1 MTRGQ
6 ASSPTLPR
14 KRGRDS
20 YRDGYRH
27 MISANIPAGGQPPWR
42 VEDEQLLRGQGRF
55 IEDAPLPGQVYGCF
69 VRSTHAHGKIRNI
82 DTAAARAADGVLAVL
97 TAADMKAAGVGPI
110 SRHPP
115 MTGRNGAPLAEPPRP
130 ALAHERVVH
139 VGEPVALVVA
149 ISAALAQD
157 AAERVNVDY
166 EELKPVLDAREA
178 VAPNAPLLWPQAP
191 GNLAI
196 DWQCPPFADGA
207 NEKEV
212 AGIIAAAPRVAR
224 ISQLNQRIA
233 AATMEPRGGTAS
245 YDAANESYA
254 MRVCS
259 QSAIVLRDALAAAMQ
274 IEPGKLRVVTEDVGG
289 AFGMKSPIY
298 PEYPALL
305 VAAKLLGRPVHWMAS
320 RSESFLADNQARDM
334 FADGELA
341 LDERGKFLALRLSCI
356 VNLGAYVGLV
366 GVHLATNNFARC
378 LPAMYAIPAID
389 VRVRCVFTNTAP
401 TAPYRGAGRPEAN
414 YLLERLV
421 EEAARI
427 TGIAP
432 DKIRRRNLIPSS
444 AMPYRTPVGTTYDSG
459 DFPAVYDKALELAA
473 YADFPKRRRE
483 AAKRGRLRGVGIS
496 CFLEHAGGIPTEGA
510 ALVFPGDGVV
520 ELHLGSQSTGQAHAS
535 VFPRVAARELGI
547 PVDRVRMRQGDSD
560 LGVASA
566 STVAS
571 RSTITAG
578 TAIVR
583 AAEAVIRKGRKLAS
597 DALEAAEADIVY
609 DRGSFVVAGTDR
621 RIGLF
626 DLAARAKNRRP
637 SGETAEELDTKLTA
651 NTPQTFPNGC
661 HIAEVEIDP
670 ETGATAL
677 VAYTAVDDCGTVLD
691 HMVVEGQVHGAVVQ
705 GLGQALL
712 EHLVYDRAGQLVTG
726 SFMDYAMPR
735 AADVPALTAAEHS
748 VPATTNPLGVKGVG
762 EAGTTGALAAI
773 MNAIADAVPAAA
785 HMDMPATPE
794 KIWAACRRG

>member
-1 MTRGQ
+1 MMHVNT
-6 ASSPTLPR
+6 
-14 KRGRDS
+14 
-20 YRDGYRH
+20 
-27 MISANIPAGGQPPWR
+27 PAGGQPSRR
-42 VEDEQLLRGQGRF
+42 VEDEPLLRGQGRF
-55 IEDAPLPGQVYGCF
+55 IDDAPLHGRVYGCF

-82 DTAAARAADGVLAVL
+82 DIAAARAADGVLAVL
-97 TAADMKAAGVGPI
+97 TAADMKAAGIGPI
-110 SRHPP
+110 LRHPP
-115 MTGRNGAPLAEPPRP
+115 MTGRDGAALVEPPRP
-130 ALAHERVVH
+130 ALAGERVMH
-139 VGEPVALVVA
+139 VGEPLALIVAA
-149 ISAALAQD
+149 SAALAQD
-157 AAERVNVDY
+157 AAERINVDY
-166 EELKPVLDAREA
+166 EELQPVLDARQA
-178 VAPNAPLLWPQAP
+178 VAPGAPLLWPQAP

-196 DWQCPPFADGA
+196 DWQCPPLADGA
-207 NEKEV
+207 NEKAV
-212 AGIIAAAPRVAR
+212 AGIIATAPRVAR

-245 YDAANESYA
+245 YDAATDSYT

-259 QSAIVLRDALAAAMQ
+259 QSAIVLRDALAAAMR

-289 AFGMKSPIY
+289 AFGMKTPVY

-320 RSESFLADNQARDM
+320 RAESFLTDNQARDM

-356 VNLGAYVGLV
+356 VNLGAYVGSV

-389 VRVRCVFTNTAP
+389 VRVRCVFTNTVP

-421 EEAARI
+421 EEASRI
-427 TGIAP
+427 TAIAP
-432 DKIRRRNLIPSS
+432 DKIRRRNLIPPS
-444 AMPYRTPVGTTYDSG
+444 AMPYRTPVGATYDSG
-459 DFPAVYDKALELAA
+459 DFPAVYDEALQRAA
-473 YADFPKRRRE
+473 YADFPRRRRE
-483 AAKRGRLRGVGIS
+483 AAKRGKLRGIGIS
-496 CFLEHAGGIPTEGA
+496 CFLEHAGGVPTEGA
-510 ALVFPGDGVV
+510 ALVFPGGGVV
-520 ELHLGSQSTGQAHAS
+520 ELQLGSQSTGQAHAS
-535 VFPRVAARELGI
+535 VFPRVAARQLGI

-571 RSTITAG
+571 RSTVTAG

-609 DRGSFVVAGTDR
+609 DAGSFVVTGTDR
-621 RIGLF
+621 GIGLF
-626 DLAARAKNRRP
+626 DLAARAKERRH
-637 SGETAEELDTKLTA
+637 SGEIAEDLDTKLIA

-670 ETGATAL
+670 ETGATML
-677 VAYTAVDDCGTVLD
+677 IGYTAVDDCGNVLD

-712 EHLVYDRAGQLVTG
+712 EHLVYDPAGQLITG

-735 AADVPALTAAEHS
+735 ADDVPPLTAAEHS

-773 MNAIADAVPAAA
+773 MNAVADAVPGAA
-785 HMDMPATPE
+785 HMDMPATAE
-794 KIWAACRRG
+794 KIWAACRRT

>member
-1 MTRGQ
+1 MTSHDSPARGE
-6 ASSPTLPR
+6 
-14 KRGRDS
+14 
-20 YRDGYRH
+20 
-27 MISANIPAGGQPPWR
+27 PAWR
-42 VEDEQLLRGQGRF
+42 VEDEPLLRGQGRF
-55 IEDAPLPGQVYGCF
+55 ADDAPVPGQVYGWF
-69 VRSTHAHGKIRNI
+69 VRSTHAHAKVHDI
-82 DTAAARAADGVLAVL
+82 DIASARGAEGVLAVL
-97 TAADMKAAGVGPI
+97 TAADMKSAGVGAI
-110 SRHPP
+110 SRHLPI
-115 MTGRNGAPLAEPPRP
+115 TGRNGAALIEPARP
-130 ALAHERVVH
+130 ALADGRVMH

-149 ISAALAQD
+149 TSAALAQD
-157 AAERVNVDY
+157 AAERVSVAY
-166 EELKPVLDAREA
+166 EELAPVIEAREA
-178 VAPNAPLLWPQAP
+178 MAPGAPQLWPQAP

-196 DWQCPPFADGA
+196 DWQWPASADES

-212 AGIIAAAPRVAR
+212 ARIIAAAPHVAR

-233 AATMEPRGGTAS
+233 AATMEPRGATAR
-245 YDAANESYA
+245 YDAATDSYT

-259 QSAIVLRDALAAAMQ
+259 QSAIVLRDGLAAAMGV
-274 IEPGKLRVVTEDVGG
+274 EPGKLRVLTEDVGG
-289 AFGMKSPIY
+289 AFGMKTPVY

-305 VAAKLLGRPVHWMAS
+305 VAAKQLGRPVHWMAS
-320 RSESFLADNQARDM
+320 RAESFLTDNQARDM

-341 LDERGKFLALRLSCI
+341 LDEKGKFLALRLSCV
-356 VNLGAYVGLV
+356 VNLGAYVGSV

-389 VRVRCVFTNTAP
+389 VRVRCAFTNTVP

-427 TGIAP
+427 TGIAS
-432 DKIRRRNLIPSS
+432 DKIRKRNFIPPT

-459 DFPAVYDKALELAA
+459 DFPAVFDKALALAA
-473 YADFPKRRRE
+473 HAGFPKRRRE
-483 AAKRGRLRGVGIS
+483 AAKRGRLRGIGIS
-496 CFLEHAGGIPTEGA
+496 CFLEHAGGVPTEGA
-510 ALVFPGDGVV
+510 ALVFPGNGTV

-535 VFPRVAARELGI
+535 VFPRVVAQQLGI
-547 PVDRVRMRQGDSD
+547 PADRVTMRQGDSD

-571 RSTITAG
+571 RSTVTGG

-583 AAEAVIRKGRKLAS
+583 AAEAVIRKGQKLAA
-597 DALEAAEADIVY
+597 DALEAAEADIIY
-609 DRGSFVVAGTDR
+609 RDGAFVVTGTDR
-621 RIGLF
+621 GIGLF
-626 DLAARAKNRRP
+626 DLARRAKDSRER
-637 SGETAEELDTKLTA
+637 GDTVEGLDTKLTA

-661 HIAEVEIDP
+661 HVAEVEVDP

-677 VAYTAVDDCGTVLD
+677 VGYTAVDDCGNVLN
-691 HMVVEGQVHGAVVQ
+691 HMVVEGQVHGAIVQ

-735 AADVPALTAAEHS
+735 ADDVPLLTAGEQS

-773 MNAIADAVPAAA
+773 MNAIADAVPSSAQ
-785 HMDMPATPE
+785 MDMPATAE
-794 KIWAACRRG
+794 KIWAACRRK